1 MAIAAA
7 VLLVLCFLLG
17 GSTRDDSLQLA
28 VLQLAALP
36 VLSLGLYALV
46 ASGDWKRFK
55 LPLGLAGAI
64 VALPLLQL
72 VPLPYALWVQL
83 PGRDAVAVSLSLA
96 GIVPAW
102 IPISL
107 TPEAT
112 LGAGLALLPGLALF
126 VAVLAMEPD
135 RRVLLVYIILAGAAL
150 SIVLG
155 ALQLT
160 VQHPALYPWPMRAY
174 DQVVGLF
181 GNRNH
186 LASLLLMCLPFAA
199 ALGAGRHRWLV
210 SNRALRWGAALFS
223 LLAVIALAA
232 IRSRAGVVLFAPA
245 MLLSVFLLWRDSS
258 GTSRQSLRL
267 WAAGVLAAVA
277 AVLAL
282 GLSPIMDRFETAD
295 GGRGRVDRWPTVLEA
310 AGDYQPLGAGL
321 GSFDPVY
328 RSVETLTEL
337 DPTFF
342 NHAHNEYLE
351 IWLETGWLGALLLMV
366 MVAWAGRRWI
376 SAWALDR
383 QRRADALA
391 RASGSAVFLL
401 LLHSSVE
408 FSVRTT
414 AIMAVAAVCLG
425 LLALSR
431 QSSPAAIAPTGA
443 AGREHPQ

>member
-1 MAIAAA
+1 
-7 VLLVLCFLLG
+7 LG
-17 GSTRDDSLQLA
+17 GSTRDDALQLGI
-28 VLQLAALP
+28 LQLAALP
-36 VLSLGLYALV
+36 VLVLGAHALL
-46 ASGDWKRFK
+46 ASGEWRRFK
-55 LPLGLAGAI
+55 LPLALAVAV
-64 VALPLLQL
+64 VALPLIQL
-72 VPLPYALWVQL
+72 LPLPYSLWVHL
-83 PGRDAVAVSLSLA
+83 PGREDAAVSLSLA
-96 GIVPAW
+96 GIMPAW
-102 IPISL
+102 IPLSL

-112 LGAGLALLPGLALF
+112 LSAGLALLPGLALF
-126 VAVLAMEPD
+126 VAVLAMAPD

-150 SIVLG
+150 SIALG

-174 DQVVGLF
+174 GQVVGLF

-186 LASLLLMCLPFAA
+186 LASLLLMCLPLAA

-210 SNRALRWGAALFS
+210 SNRALSWGAALFS
-223 LLAVIALAA
+223 LLAMIALAA

-245 MLLSVFLLWRDSS
+245 MLLSVFLLWRDGS
-258 GTSRQSLRL
+258 GASRQSLRL
-267 WAAGVLAAVA
+267 WAAGVLAAVT

-282 GLSPIMDRFETAD
+282 GLSPIMDRFVTAD
-295 GGRGRVDRWPTVLEA
+295 GGQGRVDRWPTVLEV

-351 IWLETGWLGALLLMV
+351 IWLETGWLGALLLLV
-366 MVAWAGRRWI
+366 VVGWAGRRWI

-391 RASGSAVFLL
+391 RASGSALLLL

-408 FSVRTT
+408 FSIRTT
-414 AIMAVAAVCLG
+414 AIMAVTAVCLG
-425 LLALSR
+425 LLALAGQPNR
-431 QSSPAAIAPTGA
+431 VPVPAPAE
-443 AGREHPQ
+443 GR

>member
-55 LPLGLAGAI
+55 FPLALAGALA
-64 VALPLLQL
+64 ALPLLHL
-72 VPLPYALWVQL
+72 IPLPFALWLQL
-83 PGRDAVAVSLSLA
+83 PGRDEVAVSLSLS
-96 GIVPAW
+96 GLTPGW

-112 LGAGLALLPGLALF
+112 LGAALALLPGLALF
-126 VAVLAMEPD
+126 VAVLAMAPD
-135 RRVLLVYIILAGAAL
+135 RRVLLVYVILATAVL
-150 SIVLG
+150 NVLLG

-160 VQHPALYPWPMRAY
+160 VQHPALYPWPMRVSG
-174 DQVVGLF
+174 QVVGLF

-186 LASLLLMCLPFAA
+186 LASLLLMSLPFAA
-199 ALGAGRHRWLV
+199 ALGAGHHRWLV
-210 SNRALRWGAALFS
+210 PGQALRWAAALFG

-245 MLLSVFLLWRDSS
+245 VVLSALIIWRDGS
-258 GTSRQSLRL
+258 GASRQSLRL

-282 GLSPIMDRFETAD
+282 GLSPITDRFETAD
-295 GGRGRVDRWPTVLEA
+295 GGRGRFDRWPTVLEA
-310 AGDYQPLGAGL
+310 AGDYQPLGSGP
-321 GSFDPVY
+321 GSFDPAY

-342 NHAHNEYLE
+342 NHAHNDYLE
-351 IWLETGWLGALLLMV
+351 IWLETGWFGALLLLV
-366 MVAWAGRRWI
+366 TVGWAGRRWI
-376 SAWALDR
+376 PSWARDR
-383 QRRADALA
+383 RRRADALA
-391 RASGSAVFLL
+391 RASGAAVLLL
-401 LLHSSVE
+401 LLHSTVE
-408 FSVRTT
+408 FSIRTT
-414 AIMAVAAVCLG
+414 AIMAVTAVCLA
-425 LLALSR
+425 LLALAGQPNR
-431 QSSPAAIAPTGA
+431 APVPAPAE
-443 AGREHPQ
+443 GR